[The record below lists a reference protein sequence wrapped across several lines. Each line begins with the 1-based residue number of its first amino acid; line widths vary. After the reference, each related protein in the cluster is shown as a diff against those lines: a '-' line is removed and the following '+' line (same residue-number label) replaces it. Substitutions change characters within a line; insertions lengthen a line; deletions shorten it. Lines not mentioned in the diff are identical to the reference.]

1 MPPIKP
7 VVERHRWTL
16 FAGRRQATPPANAPP
31 DAFTLPLRLGEA
43 GQERIQDAIEN
54 AGGRMVGNR
63 PLFRA
68 IKSVARQAL
77 REIILLALAAVL
89 AVVALFGRRVR
100 FLLLALVPL
109 AASQIGVL
117 GILGWTGEPLT
128 FLSLVAIPIA
138 LGVSVD
144 TAMNLLHR
152 ARLEPQ
158 AAAKVARVNAVCAG
172 TTLAGFGG
180 LVFSGY
186 RGLQGLGLAALG
198 GVALALLVTQWVL
211 PWLLERWPILKDRP

>member
-1 MPPIKP
+1 VAERPKWSLLGGVSRRKPP
-7 VVERHRWTL
+7 
-16 FAGRRQATPPANAPP
+16 QPAEVPES
-31 DAFTLPLRLGEA
+31 FTLPLRLGDA
-43 GQERIQDAIEN
+43 AQERIQGEVER
-54 AGGRMVGNR
+54 AGARMVGTR

-68 IKSVARQAL
+68 IKEVARDAL
-77 REIILLALAAVL
+77 RQVILLALAAVL
-89 AVVALFGRRVR
+89 AVVALFGRRPR
-100 FLLLALVPL
+100 FVLLALVPL
-109 AASQIGVL
+109 AASQVGVL

-152 ARLEPQ
+152 ARHEPR
-158 AAAKVARVNAVCAG
+158 AAARVARVNAVCAG

-186 RGLQGLGLAALG
+186 RGLRGLGLASLG

-211 PWLLERWPILKDRP
+211 PWLLERWPILASRGKR

>member
-1 MPPIKP
+1 
-7 VVERHRWTL
+7 
-16 FAGRRQATPPANAPP
+16 
-31 DAFTLPLRLGEA
+31 
-43 GQERIQDAIEN
+43 
-54 AGGRMVGNR
+54 MVGTR

-68 IKSVARQAL
+68 IKAVAHDAL
-77 REIILLALAAVL
+77 KEIILLALAAVL
-89 AVVALFGRRVR
+89 GVVAVFGRRLR
-100 FLLLALVPL
+100 FLALALVPL
-109 AASQIGVL
+109 AASQIGVM

-128 FLSLVAIPIA
+128 FLSLVAIPIS

-158 AAAKVARVNAVCAG
+158 AAARVARVNAVCAG

-180 LVFSGY
+180 LIFSGY

-211 PWLLERWPILKDRP
+211 PWLLEKWPLDQGAP

>member
-1 MPPIKP
+1 
-7 VVERHRWTL
+7 
-16 FAGRRQATPPANAPP
+16 
-31 DAFTLPLRLGEA
+31 
-43 GQERIQDAIEN
+43 
-54 AGGRMVGNR
+54 MVGTR

-68 IKSVARQAL
+68 IKAVAREAL
-77 REIILLALAAVL
+77 RQIILLALAAVL
-89 AVVALFGRRVR
+89 AVVALFGRRPR
-100 FLLLALVPL
+100 FLALALVPL

-158 AAAKVARVNAVCAG
+158 AAARVARVNAVCAG

-186 RGLQGLGLAALG
+186 RGLRGLGLASLG

-211 PWLLERWPILKDRP
+211 PWLLERWPVLKGRP